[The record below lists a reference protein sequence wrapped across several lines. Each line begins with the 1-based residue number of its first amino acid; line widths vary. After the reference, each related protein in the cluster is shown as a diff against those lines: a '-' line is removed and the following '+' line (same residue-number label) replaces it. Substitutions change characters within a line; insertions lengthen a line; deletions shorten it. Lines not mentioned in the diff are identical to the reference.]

1 MRCKQKISLKLFHRL
16 GWKFVGTE
24 TAFQTWEET
33 KKCVLIVAPHTAKAD
48 YSLGYLALLALGK
61 KAKFL
66 INKKFFFFPLGAI
79 LRAHGGIP
87 VASGKD
93 KDFLKNM
100 TEYFEKS
107 EQMFLVFTPEGTR
120 RKVNRWRKGFYQ
132 VVQETN
138 VPLLLGALDF
148 KKREVKLGDVFAIS
162 GDFNADMQE
171 INKFY
176 AGVTG
181 KHPERFALHGER
193 NN

>member
-24 TAFQTWEET
+24 TAFRTWEET

-176 AGVTG
+176 AGVMG
-181 KHPERFALHGER
+181 KHPERFALHGGR